1 MKQLKNLIR
10 AIKTVFSISPFHT
23 ILMFLAGE
31 AIAFTPLVGA
41 IIAKD
46 LFSMISRGDPI
57 LNSKGIILL
66 VAYFA
71 YFLSLK
77 FYLVYFQRVFIQF
90 HTMPVVEKRMRDN
103 LHRVMQEIPIDNN
116 EDPDFSRRIWAAKV
130 SSINV
135 FRLMESGFLAISI
148 VTSLLLLGQFVI
160 KINPLFFLFLLLTAI
175 STFMKSYIEG
185 VDKSKI
191 QIQRTKLEHKQKESQ
206 SVLETVDNYK
216 EIKNFQA
223 FDFFYDNWEQIT
235 NTLRDLI
242 FKTDLR
248 ILLKKSVFILIESMS
263 YAFLFLIAIRSLA
276 DKNLDFGSFMA
287 TIQITQNL
295 QLQLQRLLDAIGN
308 ISKFSLWTE
317 PYYEFLELRE
327 KMKEREIDFPIEFK
341 NVSYVYPTR
350 SQPAIDD
357 ISFNLQAGKKIAF
370 VGLNGAGKSTLVK
383 MLIRHLQ
390 PSKGLVTSNGK
401 NLDSQDV
408 FTPTSYTALFQEACH
423 YEVNLLENIRFG
435 NSQHDEEIELGLKKF
450 SLDKIKKDIP
460 LGLDF
465 GSYTLSGGEWQK
477 IGLLRCF
484 QKHSPF
490 VILDEPSSAIDPI
503 QESSI
508 NDYIETNAGSNTLII
523 VTHRL
528 SITKLVD
535 FVYLLDNGRIL
546 ESGTHLQLL
555 NQKHSLYRKMWD
567 AQMSW
572 YVNK

>member
-1 MKQLKNLIR
+1 
-10 AIKTVFSISPFHT
+10 
-23 ILMFLAGE
+23 
-31 AIAFTPLVGA
+31 
-41 IIAKD
+41 
-46 LFSMISRGDPI
+46 
-57 LNSKGIILL
+57 
-66 VAYFA
+66 
-71 YFLSLK
+71 
-77 FYLVYFQRVFIQF
+77 
-90 HTMPVVEKRMRDN
+90 
-103 LHRVMQEIPIDNN
+103 
-116 EDPDFSRRIWAAKV
+116 
-130 SSINV
+130 
-135 FRLMESGFLAISI
+135 
-148 VTSLLLLGQFVI
+148 
-160 KINPLFFLFLLLTAI
+160 
-175 STFMKSYIEG
+175 MKSYIEG

-350 SQPAIDD
+350 TQPAIDD

-423 YEVNLLENIRFG
+423 
-435 NSQHDEEIELGLKKF
+435 
-450 SLDKIKKDIP
+450 
-460 LGLDF
+460 
-465 GSYTLSGGEWQK
+465 
-477 IGLLRCF
+477 
-484 QKHSPF
+484 
-490 VILDEPSSAIDPI
+490 
-503 QESSI
+503 
-508 NDYIETNAGSNTLII
+508 
-523 VTHRL
+523 
-528 SITKLVD
+528 
-535 FVYLLDNGRIL
+535 
-546 ESGTHLQLL
+546 
-555 NQKHSLYRKMWD
+555 
-567 AQMSW
+567 
-572 YVNK
+572 